1 MEAGFNAPPL
11 RLSRERSTGRFVAAA
26 CVFRSADKVRVSS
39 TQQSQ
44 QRLLMSSKQKLGVGQ
59 ALRKRSGMLIGVAVF
74 SGVINLLALT
84 GSFYML
90 QVYDRVIPSRSI
102 PTLIGLTILL
112 VVLFVANG
120 VLDLVRSRIMSRVGL
135 GVDEA
140 LRDDVFSAM
149 QTVSLQSRSEGDGLQ
164 PVRDLDR
171 VRSFLS
177 GMGPAALFDL
187 PWIPIYLVLIF
198 MLHPSMGWFAI
209 GGALLLVAVT
219 IATEMLSKSPSLR
232 SAQSGS
238 ARLAVAGLSARNAEV
253 SRAMGMGPN
262 LLGRWRDLTDRHLDD
277 QIKASD
283 AVGGMGVTSKAL
295 RLLLQSGILGLGA
308 YLVVIGQVSA
318 GVIIAGSIVMS
329 RALAPIETVIQH
341 WRGFVDARHASYR
354 LGALLKAVPD
364 ENRSL
369 TELPAPARSLSVEAI
384 SVAPPGQKKSTI
396 ENVTFAL
403 EAGDALGI
411 IGPSGS
417 GKSTLARAL
426 VGVWR
431 PPVGAG
437 TIRLDGASLD
447 QWTPA
452 RLGRHIGYLP
462 QDIQLFE
469 GTVSENIAR
478 LDPEAT
484 DESIVAA
491 AKAAG
496 AHELIVGLRDG
507 YQTRIGE
514 NGGGLSAGQR
524 QRIAFARALYGNP
537 FMLVLDE
544 PNSNLDSAGDTA
556 LSGAIKAVRER
567 GGIVIV
573 IAHRPSALANVDK
586 VMAMADGKVQVLG
599 PKEEVLRKVL
609 APVAASG
616 ASMPAQ
622 PEVNRVLRAV
632 QTREGRIEA
641 L

>member
-1 MEAGFNAPPL
+1 MVGKEKQ
-11 RLSRERSTGRFVAAA
+11 S
-26 CVFRSADKVRVSS
+26 VR
-39 TQQSQ
+39 
-44 QRLLMSSKQKLGVGQ
+44 Q
-59 ALRKRSGMLIGVAVF
+59 ALRKRSGMLVGVAVF

-84 GSFYML
+84 GAIYML

-112 VVLFVANG
+112 VLLFVANG
-120 VLDLVRSRIMSRVGL
+120 ALDLVRSRIMSRVGL

-198 MLHPSMGWFAI
+198 MLHPSMGWFAV

-219 IATEMLSKSPSLR
+219 IATEMLSKAPSLR

-308 YLVVIGQVSA
+308 YLVVIGEVSA

-354 LGALLKAVPD
+354 LGNLLKAVPD

-384 SVAPPGQKKSTI
+384 SVAPPGQKKPTI

-437 TIRLDGASLD
+437 AIRLDGASLD

-484 DESIVAA
+484 DEAIVAA

-544 PNSNLDSAGDTA
+544 PNSNLDAAGDAA

-609 APVAASG
+609 APVASSSTASG
-616 ASMPAQ
+616 ASVPAQ

>member
-1 MEAGFNAPPL
+1 MVGKEKQ
-11 RLSRERSTGRFVAAA
+11 S
-26 CVFRSADKVRVSS
+26 VR
-39 TQQSQ
+39 
-44 QRLLMSSKQKLGVGQ
+44 Q
-59 ALRKRSGMLIGVAVF
+59 ALRKQSGMLIGVAVF

-84 GSFYML
+84 GAIYML

-112 VVLFVANG
+112 VLLFVANG
-120 VLDLVRSRIMSRVGL
+120 ALDLVRSRIMSRVGL

-140 LRDDVFSAM
+140 LRDEVCSAM

-198 MLHPSMGWFAI
+198 MLHPSMGWFAV
-209 GGALLLVAVT
+209 GGALLLVVVT
-219 IATEMLSKSPSLR
+219 IATEMLSKAPSLR

-308 YLVVIGQVSA
+308 YLVVIGEVSA

-329 RALAPIETVIQH
+329 RALAPIETIIQH

>member
-1 MEAGFNAPPL
+1 MVGKEKQ
-11 RLSRERSTGRFVAAA
+11 S
-26 CVFRSADKVRVSS
+26 VR
-39 TQQSQ
+39 
-44 QRLLMSSKQKLGVGQ
+44 Q
-59 ALRKRSGMLIGVAVF
+59 ALRKQSGMLIGVAVF

-84 GSFYML
+84 GAIYML

-112 VVLFVANG
+112 VLLFVANG
-120 VLDLVRSRIMSRVGL
+120 ALDLVRSRIMSRVGL

-198 MLHPSMGWFAI
+198 MLHRSMGWFAV
-209 GGALLLVAVT
+209 GGALLLVVVT
-219 IATEMLSKSPSLR
+219 IATEMLSKAPSLR

-308 YLVVIGQVSA
+308 YLVVIGEVSA

-329 RALAPIETVIQH
+329 RALAPIETIIQH

>member
-1 MEAGFNAPPL
+1 MVGKEKQ
-11 RLSRERSTGRFVAAA
+11 S
-26 CVFRSADKVRVSS
+26 VR
-39 TQQSQ
+39 
-44 QRLLMSSKQKLGVGQ
+44 Q
-59 ALRKRSGMLIGVAVF
+59 ALRKQSGMLIGVAVF

-84 GSFYML
+84 GAIYML

-112 VVLFVANG
+112 VLLFVANG
-120 VLDLVRSRIMSRVGL
+120 ALDLVRSRIMSRVGL

-198 MLHPSMGWFAI
+198 MLHPSMGWFAV
-209 GGALLLVAVT
+209 GGALLLVVVT
-219 IATEMLSKSPSLR
+219 IATELLSKAPSLR

-308 YLVVIGQVSA
+308 YLVVIGEVSA

-329 RALAPIETVIQH
+329 RALAPIETIIQH

>member
-1 MEAGFNAPPL
+1 MRSKEK
-11 RLSRERSTGRFVAAA
+11 LS
-26 CVFRSADKVRVSS
+26 
-39 TQQSQ
+39 
-44 QRLLMSSKQKLGVGQ
+44 VGQ
-59 ALRKRSGMLIGVAVF
+59 ALRKRSGMLLGVAVF

-84 GSFYML
+84 GSLYML

-102 PTLIGLTILL
+102 PTLIGLTVLL

-120 VLDLVRSRIMSRVGL
+120 VLDLIRSRIMSRVGL

-149 QTVSLQSRSEGDGLQ
+149 QTVSLQSRGEGDGLQ
-164 PVRDLDR
+164 PVRDLDK

-187 PWIPIYLVLIF
+187 PWIPVYLVLIF
-198 MLHPSMGWFAI
+198 MLHPTMGWFAI
-209 GGALLLVAVT
+209 AGALLLVAVT
-219 IATEMLSKSPSLR
+219 VATEMLSKSPSLR

-238 ARLAVAGLSARNAEV
+238 MRLALAGLSARNAEV
-253 SRAMGMGPN
+253 TRAMGIGPT
-262 LLGRWRDLTDRHLDD
+262 LLARWREITDRHLDD

-318 GVIIAGSIVMS
+318 GFIIAGSIIMS

-341 WRGFVDARHASYR
+341 WRGFVDARHAASR
-354 LGALLKAVPD
+354 LGTLLKSVSG
-364 ENRSL
+364 ENRAM
-369 TELPAPARSLSVEAI
+369 TELPPPARSLSVEGI
-384 SVAPPGQKKSTI
+384 SVAPPGQKKPTI

-447 QWTPA
+447 QWSPA

-469 GTVSENIAR
+469 GTVAENIAR

-484 DESIVAA
+484 DEAIIAA
-491 AKAAG
+491 AKVAG
-496 AHELIVGLRDG
+496 AHELIVGLRNG
-507 YQTRIGE
+507 YQTRIGD

-537 FMLVLDE
+537 FLLVLDE

-556 LSGAIKAVRER
+556 LSGAIKEVRDR

-573 IAHRPSALANVDK
+573 IAHRPSALANVDR
-586 VMAMADGKVQVLG
+586 VMAMADGKVQAFG

-609 APVAASG
+609 AAVPSGPVTKGSN
-616 ASMPAQ
+616 MPAQ

-632 QTREGRIEA
+632 QTREERSEVI
-641 L
+641 

>member
-1 MEAGFNAPPL
+1 MVGKEKQ
-11 RLSRERSTGRFVAAA
+11 S
-26 CVFRSADKVRVSS
+26 VR
-39 TQQSQ
+39 
-44 QRLLMSSKQKLGVGQ
+44 Q

-84 GSFYML
+84 GAIYML

-112 VVLFVANG
+112 VLLFVANG
-120 VLDLVRSRIMSRVGL
+120 ALDLVRSRIMSRVGL

-149 QTVSLQSRSEGDGLQ
+149 QTVSLQSRGEGDGLQ

-198 MLHPSMGWFAI
+198 MLHPSMGWFAV

-219 IATEMLSKSPSLR
+219 IATEMLSKAPSLR

-308 YLVVIGQVSA
+308 YLVVIGEVSA

-354 LGALLKAVPD
+354 LGNLLKAVPD

-384 SVAPPGQKKSTI
+384 SVAPPGQKKPTI

-437 TIRLDGASLD
+437 AIRLDGASLD

-484 DESIVAA
+484 DEAIVAA

-544 PNSNLDSAGDTA
+544 PNSNLDAAGDAA

-609 APVAASG
+609 APVASSSTASG
-616 ASMPAQ
+616 ASVPAQ